1 MRRLLLLL
9 PLAVAAAAPAGA
21 GGAGSACTL
30 TLNRPFLYAPPGGT
44 VISDVSVECS
54 SQQRRIRIDA
64 TLTRDGAVVA
74 ATRRD
79 CRKASRCDVSTDA
92 SANDVPGD
100 QVWCTTASASADG
113 TFLGEARACETD
125 DF

>member
-1 MRRLLLLL
+1 MRRLLLLV

-21 GGAGSACTL
+21 GGAESTCNFTV
-30 TLNRPFLYAPPGGT
+30 NPPFLYAPPGGT

-54 SQQRRIRIDA
+54 APQGRIRIEA
-64 TLTRDGAVVA
+64 TLTQDGAIAA

-79 CRKASRCDVSTDA
+79 CRKRSTCYVSTDA

-100 QVWCTTASASADG
+100 EVWCTTASASADG
-113 TFLGEARACETD
+113 IFLGEETICETS